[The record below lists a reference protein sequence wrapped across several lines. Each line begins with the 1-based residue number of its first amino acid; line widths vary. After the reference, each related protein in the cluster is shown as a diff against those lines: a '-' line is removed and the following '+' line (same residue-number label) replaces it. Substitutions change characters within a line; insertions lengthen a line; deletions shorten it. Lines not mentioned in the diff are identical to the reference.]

1 MEPPQQS
8 SGRRLGLL
16 GMQPLAARAPI
27 EPQQQSSA
35 RRLGLLGMQP
45 PAWHDTA
52 PWRGPQLV
60 LPPVRMTPRVV
71 APPAHMVRPGAK
83 ATPRVVPPRVQDA
96 GKEHG
101 PPIGAPRKQWLEG
114 ARQAHRDIA
123 LEAARTQA
131 RSAADWAIAQ
141 QQLDEQQQLLDDAA
155 SDEEYAAMMAD
166 AAGGDCEAE
175 LAADGYDD
183 AGGYDEAGDEELGDC
198 EAELAAYDDECE
210 LAAGETRH
218 WHGQPCDYTEWDAA
232 HEAWKAS
239 EPAAHETL
247 EASEPYEQEVI
258 GKPMRARDRRGSVTR
273 GGRHVQAKRKADMLG
288 ECGIKLFMAYQ
299 CAEQH
304 ALDEGLPSRTFVD
317 WQRDNRAGRNVGSSA
332 ATTWFGD
339 ATNYTWGSS
348 SSSSA
353 TNYTCGGSS
362 SSSAGRATKRRRGE

>member
-1 MEPPQQS
+1 MPSEPKQH
-8 SGRRLGLL
+8 
-16 GMQPLAARAPI
+16 
-27 EPQQQSSA
+27 SSA
-35 RRLGLLGMQP
+35 RRLGMQP
-45 PAWHDTA
+45 PTARAWHDTA

-114 ARQAHRDIA
+114 ARQAHRDLA
-123 LEAARTQA
+123 LEAARVQA
-131 RSAADWAIAQ
+131 RSAADYAMAQ

-198 EAELAAYDDECE
+198 EAELAAYDEAVLDDECE

-218 WHGQPCDYTEWDAA
+218 WHGQPCDYDEWDAA
-232 HEAWKAS
+232 HEAWKAA

-247 EASEPYEQEVI
+247 ETSEPYEQEVI

-304 ALDEGLPSRTFVD
+304 ALDDGLPSRTFVE
-317 WQRDNRAGRNVGSSA
+317 WQRDNRAGRNVGSTVS
-332 ATTWFGD
+332 TTWFGD
-339 ATNYTWGSS
+339 AS
-348 SSSSA
+348 
-353 TNYTCGGSS
+353 NYTCGGSS
-362 SSSAGRATKRRRGE
+362 SSHAGRATKRRRDE